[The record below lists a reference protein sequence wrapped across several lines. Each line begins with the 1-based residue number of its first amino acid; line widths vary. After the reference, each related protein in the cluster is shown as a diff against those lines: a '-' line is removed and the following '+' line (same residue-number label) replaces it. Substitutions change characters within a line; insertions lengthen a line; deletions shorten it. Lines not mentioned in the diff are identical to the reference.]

1 MKTTKHKM
9 AYKNFTLE
17 KLKTDF
23 GLQERQEQLFKT
35 VVPLSYTTWLAE
47 TLAMGRSNPIKSEKA
62 RSEMIITPILLELK
76 KRNNDFFTIHSG
88 DTLDANKSV
97 GLSGECD
104 FILAKNT
111 QSFSI
116 NFPIFILIE
125 AKRQDFELGINQC
138 TAQMYG
144 AWIYNQK
151 HKHNL
156 PCIYGCVTT
165 ADEWQFIKFEN
176 NTFLIDKD
184 KYFIKELETI
194 LGIFQ
199 QIIDFYKQII

>member
-1 MKTTKHKM
+1 M

-17 KLKTDF
+17 DLKAKF
-23 GLQERQEQLFKT
+23 NLQERQEKLFSN
-35 VVPLSYTTWLAE
+35 VIPVPYSVWLTE
-47 TLAMGRSNPIKSEKA
+47 TLAMSTSNPIKSEKA

-76 KRNNDFFTIHSG
+76 KQNNDFFTIHSG
-88 DTLDANKSV
+88 DTLDAHKAV

-111 QSFSI
+111 QSFTI
-116 NFPIFILIE
+116 NFPIFALIE

-144 AWIYNQK
+144 AWLYNQK
-151 HKHNL
+151 RKQPL
-156 PCIYGCVTT
+156 PFLFGCVTT

-176 NTFLIDKD
+176 DTFLIDKD
-184 KYFIKELETI
+184 KYFINDLPTI
-194 LGIFQ
+194 LGVFQ
-199 QIIDFYKQII
+199 NIINFYKSII

>member
-1 MKTTKHKM
+1 M
-9 AYKNFTLE
+9 AYKNFTLTQ
-17 KLKTDF
+17 LKTDF
-23 GLQERQEQLFKT
+23 NLQERQENLFSNIL
-35 VVPLSYTTWLAE
+35 PISCSAWLTE
-47 TLAMGRSNPIKSEKA
+47 TLAMGRDNAIKSEKA

-76 KRNNDFFTIHSG
+76 KQHNDFFTIHSG
-88 DTLDANKSV
+88 DTLDGNKAV

-116 NFPIFILIE
+116 NFPIFTLIE

-144 AWIYNQK
+144 AWLYNQK
-151 HKHNL
+151 HKHTL
-156 PCIYGCVTT
+156 PCLYGCVTT

-176 NTFLIDKD
+176 DTFLIDKE
-184 KYFIKELETI
+184 KYFIKELEVI

-199 QIIDFYKQII
+199 QIIDFYKQIIS

>member
-1 MKTTKHKM
+1 M

-17 KLKTDF
+17 DLKTKF
-23 GLQERQEQLFKT
+23 NLQERQEKLFSNII
-35 VVPLSYTTWLAE
+35 PLSYSAWLSE
-47 TLAMGRSNPIKSEKA
+47 TLAMGTSNPIKSEKA

-76 KRNNDFFTIHSG
+76 KQNNDFFTIHSG
-88 DTLDANKSV
+88 DTLEGNKSV

-111 QSFSI
+111 QSFTI
-116 NFPIFILIE
+116 NFPIFALIE

-144 AWIYNQK
+144 AWLYNIKRKQT
-151 HKHNL
+151 L
-156 PCIYGCVTT
+156 PLLYGCVTT

-176 NTFLIDKD
+176 DTFLIDKD
-184 KYFIKELETI
+184 KYFINDLPTI

-199 QIIDFYKQII
+199 FIIDQYKQISS